1 MTLRQLVTFDSTL
14 PYDGIEDETG
24 FIQWP
29 GKTVAEELAEILR
42 RLGYTRIA
50 FDTLDEAGYEVSFTA
65 GKLNLAAR
73 VTEIDTYTVSFY
85 QYSFFDNLRK
95 KPRQEYVDVLR
106 RINDEL
112 NRDVRFSQIRW
123 FADDKELF
131 GSGFEGAPSP
141 VEA

>member
-73 VTEIDTYTVSFY
+73 VTEIDT
-85 QYSFFDNLRK
+85 
-95 KPRQEYVDVLR
+95 
-106 RINDEL
+106 
-112 NRDVRFSQIRW
+112 
-123 FADDKELF
+123 
-131 GSGFEGAPSP
+131 
-141 VEA
+141 

>member
-95 KPRQEYVDVLR
+95 KPRQEYVDILR

-112 NRDVRFSQIRW
+112 NSDVRFSQVRW

-131 GSGFEGAPSP
+131 GGFEGALCP
-141 VEA
+141 VEE

>member
-29 GKTVAEELAEILR
+29 GKMVAEEIAEILR
-42 RLGYTRIA
+42 RLGCTEVL

-73 VTEIDTYTVSFY
+73 VTVIDTYMVGFY
-85 QYSFFDNLRK
+85 QYSFFDSLRK
-95 KPRQEYVDVLR
+95 KPRQEYVDILC
-106 RINDEL
+106 RINQAL
-112 NRDVRFSQIRW
+112 NTDVRFSQVRW
-123 FADDKELF
+123 FADDHELF
-131 GSGFEGAPSP
+131 GGFKGTLSP
-141 VEA
+141 LDE